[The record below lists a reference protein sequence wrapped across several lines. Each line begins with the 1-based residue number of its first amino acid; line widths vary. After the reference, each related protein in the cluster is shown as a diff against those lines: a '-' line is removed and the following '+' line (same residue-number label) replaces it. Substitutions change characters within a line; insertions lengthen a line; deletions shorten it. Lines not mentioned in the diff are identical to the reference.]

1 MAELLEI
8 PKPIKYLKNKGIENG
23 RIYRGYRLASKSS
36 IIYYDEQ
43 GTVRVLVPSQRLGRL
58 RPVKPIPHMDLKA
71 LAEGRFEQT
80 VSIKGKLP
88 VEQQHYV
95 VELTPREFRCNCPD
109 TTINK
114 NPLCVHKI
122 AALIRAYI
130 DLGEDYIEKHY
141 SRIVREF
148 AEKYKEWRKR
158 RLLRKRLGKARRE
171 EDLTEILR
179 DETRSKRS

>member
-36 IIYYDEQ
+36 IVYYDEQ
-43 GTVRVLVPSQRLGRL
+43 GTVRVFVPSQRLGRL

-71 LAEGRFEQT
+71 LAEGRYKQT

-88 VEQQHYV
+88 VEQQYYV
-95 VELTPREFRCNCPD
+95 VELTPNEFRCNCPD
-109 TTINK
+109 TIINK

-122 AALIRAYI
+122 AALIRVYI
-130 DLGEDYIEKHY
+130 DLGENYIEKHY
-141 SRIVREF
+141 GRITREL
-148 AEKYKEWRKR
+148 ARKYKEWRKR
-158 RLLRKRLGKARRE
+158 RLLRKRPEKARRE
-171 EDLTEILR
+171 GDLTKILQ
-179 DETRSKRS
+179 DEKRSKQS